1 MLNRAAKMV
10 LLDYLCK
17 AVRQAPARCIF
28 PGDIKKNTCAGV
40 ATNMTTGNSCKGL
53 FITLSN
59 PH

>member
-1 MLNRAAKMV
+1 MINRAAKML

-28 PGDIKKNTCAGV
+28 PGDTKITCAGV
-40 ATNMTTGNSCKGL
+40 ATKMTTGNSCKGL
-53 FITLSN
+53 FLTPSN